1 MFHLHRRAVLA
12 RLAALVAAP
21 LAGPAQALAAG
32 RVTVTDD
39 MGRSVDLPFPV
50 RKVAVFNRYSVEFVR
65 SVAGIKALVGV
76 DAGTLKDAPYWPGV
90 TPAMAVGQ
98 SQSEPNYEA
107 IVAAQ
112 PDVVL
117 FPRNGAWEEAI
128 TQLTPFGIPVLV
140 LTAWDVLKHEENVT
154 LLGRIFNEPERARRL
169 NAFYV
174 DTRDLIARRLAGVTK
189 KRVYM
194 EEVADYR
201 TLLKGSGWHD
211 MIEAGGGLNVFAD
224 LDITGQ
230 PSARGNIQGF
240 QVDPEEILAR
250 APDAI
255 VKLQPGRYT
264 PHPREFSKTVLSAV
278 AARPGFAELD
288 AVKRGDVFH
297 ISYYLA
303 GGCSKITGALQLAKW
318 LYPERFADIDPGSAM
333 KTWLEDFQ
341 GVPYPGGYAVSLKD
355 IRG

>member
-1 MFHLHRRAVLA
+1 M
-12 RLAALVAAP
+12 AAP
-21 LAGPAQALAAG
+21 LTVTGRARAAG

-39 MGRSVDLPFPV
+39 VGRSVDLPYPV

-65 SVAGIKALVGV
+65 SVAGIGALVGA
-76 DAGTLKDAPYWPGV
+76 DAGTLKDAPYWPGL

-117 FPRNGAWEEAI
+117 FPRNGAWEQAI

-154 LLGRIFNEPERARRL
+154 LLGRIFDQPERARRL

-174 DTRDLIARRLAGVTK
+174 ETRDMIVQRLVGVPK

-194 EEVADYR
+194 EEVADYK

-211 MIEAGGGLNVFAD
+211 MIEAGGALNVFAD
-224 LDITGQ
+224 VDITGQ

-264 PHPREFSKTVLSAV
+264 PHPRDFSQTVLSGI

-318 LYPERFADIDPGSAM
+318 LYPDRFADIDPGQAM
-333 KTWLEDFQ
+333 KTWLEAFQ
-341 GVPYPGGYAVSLKD
+341 GVPYPGGYATALKD
-355 IRG
+355 LRG

>member
-1 MFHLHRRAVLA
+1 M
-12 RLAALVAAP
+12 LVAAP
-21 LAGPAQALAAG
+21 VAGALAVPGTARAG
-32 RVTVTDD
+32 GRITVTDD
-39 MGRSVDLPFPV
+39 LGRSVDLPFPV

-65 SVAGIKALVGV
+65 SVAGIGALAGA
-76 DAGTLKDAPYWPGV
+76 DAGTLKDAPYWPGL
-90 TPAMAVGQ
+90 TAAMAVGQ

-107 IVAAQ
+107 IVAAA

-117 FPRNGAWEEAI
+117 FPRNGAWEQAI
-128 TQLTPFGIPVLV
+128 AQLAPFGIPVLV

-154 LLGRIFNEPERARRL
+154 LLGRIFDQPERARRL

-174 DTRDLIARRLAGVTK
+174 ETRDLIARRLAGVPR

-201 TLLKGSGWHD
+201 TVLKGSGWHD
-211 MIEAGGGLNVFAD
+211 MIEAGGGRNVFGD
-224 LDITGQ
+224 VDITGQ

-250 APDAI
+250 EPEAI

-264 PHPREFSKTVLSAV
+264 PHPRAFSETVLTGI
-278 AARPGFAELD
+278 AARPGFADL
-288 AVKRGDVFH
+288 AVVRRGDVFH

-303 GGCSKITGALQLAKW
+303 GGCSKITGALQLATW
-318 LYPERFADIDPGSAM
+318 LYPDRFADIDPGAAM
-333 KTWLEDFQ
+333 RTWLETFQ
-341 GVPYPGGYAVSLKD
+341 GVPYPGGYAVSLREV
-355 IRG
+355 RG